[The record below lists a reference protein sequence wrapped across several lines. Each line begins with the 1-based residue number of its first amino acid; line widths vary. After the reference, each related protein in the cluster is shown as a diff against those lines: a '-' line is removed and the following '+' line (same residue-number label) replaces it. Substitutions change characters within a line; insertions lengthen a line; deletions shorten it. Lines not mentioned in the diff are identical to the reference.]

1 MIQKIQNADYQV
13 VFVTPE
19 MILTNALWRKIL
31 YSSVLSEHLR
41 AFVVD
46 EAHTIIHW

>member
-1 MIQKIQNADYQV
+1 MKKIQNAEYQV

-19 MILTNALWRKIL
+19 MILTNTLWRKML
-31 YSSVLSEHLR
+31 HSSVLSKHLR

-46 EAHTIIHW
+46 EAHTIVHW